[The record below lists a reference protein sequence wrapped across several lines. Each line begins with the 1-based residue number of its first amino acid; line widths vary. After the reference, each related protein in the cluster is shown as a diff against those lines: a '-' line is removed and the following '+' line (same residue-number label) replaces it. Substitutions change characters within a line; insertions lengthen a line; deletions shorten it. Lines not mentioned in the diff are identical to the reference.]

1 MIEFLEEQAVARERI
16 GTTAVIVVMVA
27 IIVGGLSY
35 GLSFVIL
42 QHPAPF

>member
-16 GTTAVIVVMVA
+16 GVTAVIVVMVA

-35 GLSFVIL
+35 GLSLVL
-42 QHPAPF
+42 VRPAPF